1 MLRRGYNYMEGTDS
15 LGRLE
20 GGLMFIA
27 YVRNPQTN
35 FIPISEED
43 VWGRHDRIPAAYSHQ
58 YVGNAARCGAGRR
71 LRGAKTL

>member
-35 FIPISEED
+35 FIPICAN
-43 VWGRHDRIPAAYSHQ
+43 VRGCHDRIFAAYFHQ
-58 YVGNAARCGAGRR
+58 YVGDTSRNGRE
-71 LRGAKTL
+71 